1 MTCYP
6 FFAKWFYI
14 GPIIKPGIWN
24 RFTGTRSEA
33 ADAAHALRDQ
43 EAAQLESVEEAQALM
58 QAGTR
63 SEDITAAE
71 ASVAAAQAQREQ
83 AATAVKDTRLIAPSR
98 GLVLTLAREPGSFM

>member
-1 MTCYP
+1 
-6 FFAKWFYI
+6 
-14 GPIIKPGIWN
+14 
-24 RFTGTRSEA
+24 
-33 ADAAHALRDQ
+33 
-43 EAAQLESVEEAQALM
+43 M